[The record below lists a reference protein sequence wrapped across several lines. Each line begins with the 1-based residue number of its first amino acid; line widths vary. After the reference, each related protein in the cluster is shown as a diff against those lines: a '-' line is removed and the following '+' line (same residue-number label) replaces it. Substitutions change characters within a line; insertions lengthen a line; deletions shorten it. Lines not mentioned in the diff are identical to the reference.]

1 MALFQ
6 EADGDPRVALDRL
19 ADVLSYYG
27 AVGDAAAGLAFGF
40 SLRKA
45 AFARSIAVA
54 LDVEERLLD
63 AVSIAGLMHAVGS
76 LGNPAL
82 IRDSDLP
89 DRLATMERWD
99 IPASGARVC
108 AAIGAI
114 PEATADIVRWQ
125 SEAWDGTG
133 FPDQLRWNG
142 IPVSSV
148 ALALADRLLRANEPE
163 EALSS
168 IAEEAGRT
176 YAPAHARA
184 FMVWFHRTGAEV
196 EPFSFPRGVLHPELS
211 DSGDLLLDIADRIDR
226 HLGVP
231 GRARNVLRLAEAS
244 ARILGCSAAEIEAL
258 RIATVAFG
266 TGELHDTFES
276 TLDPLVRLG
285 LERRAEQA
293 REGARLLE
301 NLPTLAAAAPLVA
314 ARAEWFDGT
323 GKPAGLG
330 REAIPIGARILATAI
345 AYDAIDIDT
354 RARPAARRA
363 TAGERLDGA
372 AGTHFDPRV
381 VTAVLEAAKAHA

>member
-27 AVGDAAAGLAFGF
+27 AVGDAAAGLTFGF

-45 AFARSIAVA
+45 AFARSIAEV
-54 LDVEERLLD
+54 LEVEASLLD
-63 AVSIAGLMHAVGS
+63 AVSIAGLLHAVGAI
-76 LGNPAL
+76 GNPAL
-82 IRDSDLP
+82 VRENDLP
-89 DRLATMERWD
+89 ERLATMERWD
-99 IPASGARVC
+99 IPAAGARIC
-108 AAIGAI
+108 AAIGAL
-114 PEATADIVRWQ
+114 PERVADIVRWQ
-125 SEAWDGTG
+125 AEAWDGTG

-142 IPVSSV
+142 IPLPSV
-148 ALALADRLLRANEPE
+148 ALALADRVVRAHEPE
-163 EALSS
+163 EALAS
-168 IAEEAGRT
+168 IAEEAGRSF
-176 YAPAHARA
+176 APAHSRA
-184 FMVWFHRTGAEV
+184 FMLWFHRTGAEA
-196 EPFSFPRGVLHPELS
+196 EPFTFPRTALLADFS
-211 DSGDLLLDIADRIDR
+211 DPGDLLLDIADRIDR
-226 HLGVP
+226 HLAVP

-244 ARILGCSAAEIEAL
+244 ARALGCTAPEIEAL
-258 RIATVAFG
+258 RIAALTFG
-266 TGELHDTFES
+266 AGELGNGFES

-293 REGARLLE
+293 QAGARLLE
-301 NLPTLAAAAPLVA
+301 GLPALAAAAPLVA

-323 GKPAGLG
+323 GKPAGLA
-330 REAIPIGARILATAI
+330 RDVIPIGARILATAI

-381 VTAVLEAAKAHA
+381 VTAVLDAAKAHA

>member
-27 AVGDAAAGLAFGF
+27 AVGDAAAGLTFGF

-45 AFARSIAVA
+45 AFARSIAEV
-54 LDVEERLLD
+54 LEVEASLLD
-63 AVSIAGLMHAVGS
+63 AVAIAGLMHSVGA

-82 IRDSDLP
+82 VRESDLP
-89 DRLATMERWD
+89 ERLATMERWD
-99 IPASGARVC
+99 IPAAGARVC
-108 AAIGAI
+108 AAIGAV
-114 PEATADIVRWQ
+114 PERVADIVRWQ

-142 IPVSSV
+142 IPVPSV
-148 ALALADRLLRANEPE
+148 ALALADRLVRANEPE
-163 EALSS
+163 EALAG
-168 IAEEAGRT
+168 IAEEAGRSF
-176 YAPAHARA
+176 APAHARA
-184 FMVWFHRTGAEV
+184 FMLWFHRSGAEV
-196 EPFSFPRGVLHPELS
+196 EPFTFPRAALLS
-211 DSGDLLLDIADRIDR
+211 EFSDPGDLLLDIADRIDR
-226 HLGVP
+226 HLGVA
-231 GRARNVLRLAEAS
+231 GRARNVLRLSEAS
-244 ARILGCSAAEIEAL
+244 ARALGCNAGEIEAL
-258 RIATVAFG
+258 RIAALTFG
-266 TGELHDTFES
+266 AGELGDGFES

-285 LERRAEQA
+285 LERRAERA
-293 REGARLLE
+293 VAGAHFLEG
-301 NLPTLAAAAPLVA
+301 LPTLAAAAPLVA

-323 GKPAGLG
+323 GKPAGLA
-330 REAIPIGARILATAI
+330 RDRIPIAARILATAI

-381 VTAVLEAAKAHA
+381 VTAVLDAAKAHA

>member
-19 ADVLSYYG
+19 ADVLTYYG
-27 AVGDAAAGLAFGF
+27 AVGDAAAELAFGF

-54 LDVEERLLD
+54 LELDASILD
-63 AVSIAGLMHAVGS
+63 AVAIAGIMHAVGA

-82 IRDSDLP
+82 VRENDLP
-89 DRLATMERWD
+89 ERFAMMERWD
-99 IPASGARVC
+99 IPAAGARVC
-108 AAIGAI
+108 AAIAAL
-114 PEATADIVRWQ
+114 PERCADIVRWQ

-142 IPVSSV
+142 IPVPSV
-148 ALALADRLLRANEPE
+148 ALALADRLVRAHEPE
-163 EALSS
+163 EALAS
-168 IAEEAGRT
+168 ITEEAGRSF
-176 YAPAHARA
+176 APAHARA
-184 FMVWFHRTGAEV
+184 FMLWFHRTGAEV
-196 EPFSFPRGVLHPELS
+196 EPGAFPRAALVSELT
-211 DSGDLLLDIADRIDR
+211 DPGDLLLDIADRIDR

-244 ARILGCSAAEIEAL
+244 ARALACSPAEIEAL
-258 RIATVAFG
+258 RIAALTFG
-266 TGELHDTFES
+266 AGELGDGFES

-285 LERRAEQA
+285 LERRAERA
-293 REGARLLE
+293 RAGARLLE
-301 NLPTLAAAAPLVA
+301 NLPALSAAAPLVA

-330 REAIPIGARILATAI
+330 RDAIPIGARILATAI

-372 AGTHFDPRV
+372 SGTHFDPRV
-381 VTAVLEAAKAHA
+381 VTAVLDAAKAHA

>member
-40 SLRKA
+40 SFRKA
-45 AFARSIAVA
+45 AFARSIALA
-54 LDVEERLLD
+54 LDVDERLLD
-63 AVSIAGLMHAVGS
+63 AVSIAGLMHAVGA

-82 IRDSDLP
+82 VRESDLP
-89 DRLATMERWD
+89 ERLATMERWD
-99 IPASGARVC
+99 IPAAGARVC

-114 PEATADIVRWQ
+114 PEETADIVRWQ

-142 IPVSSV
+142 IPVPSV
-148 ALALADRLLRANEPE
+148 ALALADRLVRANEPE
-163 EALSS
+163 EALAS
-168 IAEEAGRT
+168 ITEEAGRT
-176 YAPAHARA
+176 VAPAHARA
-184 FMVWFHRTGAEV
+184 FMLWFHRTGAEV
-196 EPFSFPRGVLHPELS
+196 APFTFPHGSLQAESS
-211 DSGDLLLDIADRIDR
+211 DPGDLLLDIADRVDR

-231 GRARNVLRLAEAS
+231 GRSRNVLRLAEAS
-244 ARILGCSAAEIEAL
+244 ARSLGCSNAEIEAI
-258 RIATVAFG
+258 RIASLAFG
-266 TGELHDTFES
+266 AGELDDSFES

-301 NLPTLAAAAPLVA
+301 NLPMLAAAAPLVA

-330 REAIPIGARILATAI
+330 RDAIPIGARILATAI